1 MKKIKILDILLE
13 IRRNIKYRIIFF
25 SLCVVSLA
33 APLYGVHFI
42 MPSFTNELI
51 EITEDDA
58 TRTAH
63 YLSDNLF
70 RNTLSRQLPK
80 QWEVS
85 RVLKSFNIYKI
96 KHYASNGEITF
107 STDLEDIGTINTKDY
122 FTDIVAKGGVFTNV
136 VKKGSQSAEDRD
148 MALDVV
154 EIYIPI
160 MKGSTFVGAF
170 ELYYDI
176 TGRKR
181 NLDLLLYRS
190 TAIAVISSILF
201 FSISILFLFNASRDN
216 LKGQILSRQIRDFND
231 TLEQK
236 VETQTLEIKINQE
249 ITIETL
255 AMLAE
260 YYDSDTG
267 QHLERVQFL
276 VCEISKELSR
286 NSAYS
291 QYLSDKPDYV
301 PEISSASILHDI
313 GKVAIDKAILTK
325 PGKLTKDEFDE
336 MKKHTTIASTLLIRA
351 NDKFV
356 AQFQKDSYL
365 ALARDIAQSHHEKLN
380 GTGYPLGLSAED
392 IPLSARI
399 VALVDVYDALRSERS
414 YKKPWTHTEAKD
426 EIIDQKGEHFDP
438 VVVDAFLTVSEIFE
452 KKYNP

>member
-1 MKKIKILDILLE
+1 
-13 IRRNIKYRIIFF
+13 
-25 SLCVVSLA
+25 
-33 APLYGVHFI
+33 
-42 MPSFTNELI
+42 
-51 EITEDDA
+51 
-58 TRTAH
+58 
-63 YLSDNLF
+63 
-70 RNTLSRQLPK
+70 
-80 QWEVS
+80 
-85 RVLKSFNIYKI
+85 
-96 KHYASNGEITF
+96 
-107 STDLEDIGTINTKDY
+107 
-122 FTDIVAKGGVFTNV
+122 
-136 VKKGSQSAEDRD
+136 

-276 VCEISKELSR
+276 VGEISKELSR

-365 ALARDIAQSHHEKLN
+365 ALARDIAQSHHEKWN